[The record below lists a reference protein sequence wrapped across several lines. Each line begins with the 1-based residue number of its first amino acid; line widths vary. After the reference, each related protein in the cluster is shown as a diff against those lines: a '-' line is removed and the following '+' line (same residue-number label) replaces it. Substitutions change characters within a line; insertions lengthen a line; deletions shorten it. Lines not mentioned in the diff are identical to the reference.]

1 MDESSLCLVHQVR
14 AYFRPV
20 VFPGV
25 GGIAVLTRRM
35 MLYGDLQRQPTSTT

>member
-1 MDESSLCLVHQVR
+1 MFGEPSQSL
-14 AYFRPV
+14 PENV

-35 MLYGDLQRQPTSTT
+35 MLYDDFQRQPTSTA